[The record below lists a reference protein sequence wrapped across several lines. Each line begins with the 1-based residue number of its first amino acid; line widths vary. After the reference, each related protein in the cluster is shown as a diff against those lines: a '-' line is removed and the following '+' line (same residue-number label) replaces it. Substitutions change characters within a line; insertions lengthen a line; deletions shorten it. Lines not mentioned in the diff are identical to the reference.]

1 MVIKWVEAFLVI
13 FDVVPFV
20 LFKNT
25 KRRTQYMNKDYIFM
39 SKRIGTTTYKVKVY
53 FNNNSTETMED
64 KIFRVI
70 LNHPL
75 ANDENCG
82 IMTST
87 PQMSR
92 SA

>member
-1 MVIKWVEAFLVI
+1 MNSR
-13 FDVVPFV
+13 DCV
-20 LFKNT
+20 L
-25 KRRTQYMNKDYIFM
+25 M

-53 FNNNSTETMED
+53 FDNSSTETMED

-75 ANDENCG
+75 ANDGNCG
-82 IMTST
+82 IMNVS
-87 PQMSR
+87 QMSR

>member
-1 MVIKWVEAFLVI
+1 MDVFRVEADIFI
-13 FDVVPFV
+13 FDIVSFVVHI
-20 LFKNT
+20 NT

-39 SKRIGTTTYKVKVY
+39 SRRIGTTTYKVKVY

>member
-1 MVIKWVEAFLVI
+1 MQN
-13 FDVVPFV
+13 P
-20 LFKNT
+20 N
-25 KRRTQYMNKDYIFM
+25 YIFM

-92 SA
+92 SAWKELLW

>member
-1 MVIKWVEAFLVI
+1 MDVFRVEADIFI
-13 FDVVPFV
+13 FDIVPFV
-20 LFKNT
+20 VHINT

-39 SKRIGTTTYKVKVY
+39 SRRIGTITYKVKVY

>member
-1 MVIKWVEAFLVI
+1 MSS
-13 FDVVPFV
+13 
-20 LFKNT
+20 
-25 KRRTQYMNKDYIFM
+25 KDYVFM
-39 SKRIGTTTYKVKVY
+39 KKRIGTTTYIVKVY

-82 IMTST
+82 IMSTT

>member
-1 MVIKWVEAFLVI
+1 
-13 FDVVPFV
+13 
-20 LFKNT
+20 
-25 KRRTQYMNKDYIFM
+25 MNSKDYVFM
-39 SKRIGTTTYKVKVY
+39 KKRIGTTTYIVKVY

-75 ANDENCG
+75 ANDETCG
-82 IMTST
+82 IMST
-87 PQMSR
+87 IPQMSR

>member
-1 MVIKWVEAFLVI
+1 MDVFRVEADIFI
-13 FDVVPFV
+13 FDIVPFV
-20 LFKNT
+20 VHINT

-39 SKRIGTTTYKVKVY
+39 SRRIGTTTYKVKVY

>member
-1 MVIKWVEAFLVI
+1 
-13 FDVVPFV
+13 
-20 LFKNT
+20 
-25 KRRTQYMNKDYIFM
+25 MNSKDYVFM

-64 KIFRVI
+64 KIFQVI

-75 ANDENCG
+75 ANGRNCD
-82 IMTST
+82 ILNMS
-87 PQMSR
+87 QMSR